1 MISKSLSKIEIKSN
15 GNTEITYTVSEDAVP
30 DYTTSINGYEITN
43 QHAPEALSIPVKK
56 VWVDNENAQGL
67 RPASVHVRLYAD
79 GTQVDEFDLN
89 AGNNWSHIFNGLPR
103 YTAGHEIEYTVKEDP
118 IAHYTT
124 SYSGSSATELTATNT
139 IEGKVSVPVTKKWIG
154 APADSVT
161 IHLLADGVEVESAT
175 LTAADNWQHTFSNL
189 EFYDKTDGHE
199 YAYTISETPI
209 SGYTTQIT
217 GNQDDGF
224 TVTNTAPVVPPTTP
238 PTTSEPKKPGLPYTA
253 DASGIASIVGAAAL
267 SLSGLGIALRRKNS

>member
-103 YTAGHEIEYTVKEDP
+103 YTAGHEIDTPLRK
-118 IAHYTT
+118 TQ
-124 SYSGSSATELTATNT
+124 
-139 IEGKVSVPVTKKWIG
+139 
-154 APADSVT
+154 
-161 IHLLADGVEVESAT
+161 LL
-175 LTAADNWQHTFSNL
+175 
-189 EFYDKTDGHE
+189 
-199 YAYTISETPI
+199 
-209 SGYTTQIT
+209 
-217 GNQDDGF
+217 
-224 TVTNTAPVVPPTTP
+224 TTP
-238 PTTSEPKKPGLPYTA
+238 PLTLVLQLLSSRLPIPSKA
-253 DASGIASIVGAAAL
+253 RFL
-267 SLSGLGIALRRKNS
+267 FQ